1 MSVPVMALINA
12 DLQLPILF
20 NETLTDEQLA
30 TTATT
35 AARTFLHAYGRQ
47 YAPADKIEEKLPV

>member
-1 MSVPVMALINA
+1 MALINA